1 MPSECWL
8 YTSIGSTTTPRK
20 SSAFSALF
28 SNYLESSVPPVPIR
42 SRFCSKDQTPPRS
55 LKRWRC
61 CSSISITKS
70 PACLT
75 VVRPSPSTCSTL
87 TRSPHL
93 LTFYYRSSELS
104 LATFPLKIQKM
115 PQTAPALP
123 GKRCPDWR
131 LSRGTLE
138 VEWEGDS
145 EICFRLGV
153 REGVQESGVSAE

>member
-8 YTSIGSTTTPRK
+8 YTSIGSTTIPRM
-20 SSAFSALF
+20 SSAFSAVF

-93 LTFYYRSSELS
+93 LAFYYRSSE
-104 LATFPLKIQKM
+104 A
-115 PQTAPALP
+115 
-123 GKRCPDWR
+123 R
-131 LSRGTLE
+131 E
-138 VEWEGDS
+138 VEMVHV
-145 EICFRLGV
+145 GV
-153 REGVQESGVSAE
+153 REQDEVGSRQH

>member
-8 YTSIGSTTTPRK
+8 YTSIGSTTIPRM
-20 SSAFSALF
+20 SSAFSAVF

-93 LTFYYRSSELS
+93 LTFYYRSSEASVVLPILWRRHSCLQRRDSS
-104 LATFPLKIQKM
+104 LRPRVCGHGRVT
-115 PQTAPALP
+115 PALGASGP
-123 GKRCPDWR
+123 PAAR
-131 LSRGTLE
+131 TF
-138 VEWEGDS
+138 
-145 EICFRLGV
+145 FRQQLYYGFC
-153 REGVQESGVSAE
+153 